1 MASENLTRDL
11 TKASYDSFPQIFER
25 FRQLSEQTGMPLSTM
40 IQSFSMMGGF
50 NQSGP
55 YVQNRRVK
63 KIGTS
68 PIPHT
73 KDEVADMLKHPQEQE
88 LPLRQTAHELDFAS
102 YTFHHMRRVYT
113 NLLTYHSYISPDLTE
128 PEGMNDAFWREYR
141 LAEKLRKTMKPWEL
155 AREAAGKTVM
165 EGKVFYTY
173 RMAADKT
180 RNRVNYAFTQQL
192 PSDWVKIVGFNNVS
206 KYTLAFD
213 MMYFCQPGTDVRQF
227 PDGLFDN
234 YWRDFQSLVTPG
246 PRMENGR
253 IVYASRNSVDM
264 GAYRNRRP
272 QGVEAYNENGRW
284 YYWVTLPVDKAFTIE
299 ADDAI
304 PEVSPPLAGLFISLL
319 QFADLE
325 AIQLALYQNPLVGF
339 LHGEIP
345 YFDTKDTNTA
355 DQYKLSNA
363 GRMLFEQLWYEL
375 MQASNTGGIP
385 AYFAP
390 VENMK
395 LETFSEVENTSEIVS
410 TGNKDI
416 ITQAGLSGIIPASDE
431 TRAGAVQVSLQIES
445 KYLNPVYDGVER
457 LMNCAI
463 ADLRLRND
471 FSFHMFGDLYEDAQ
485 MEDRLSGEMTL
496 GILPATML
504 YNALH
509 DRSLLDDITWSSAIE
524 KSGVLDM
531 RIPLVS
537 SYSAKQSESGLPP
550 QAKHD
555 LNPGGRPESEGIT
568 SEGQEADADAGL

>member
-192 PSDWVKIVGFNNVS
+192 PSDWVKIVGFNNIS

-390 VENMK
+390 VVNMK